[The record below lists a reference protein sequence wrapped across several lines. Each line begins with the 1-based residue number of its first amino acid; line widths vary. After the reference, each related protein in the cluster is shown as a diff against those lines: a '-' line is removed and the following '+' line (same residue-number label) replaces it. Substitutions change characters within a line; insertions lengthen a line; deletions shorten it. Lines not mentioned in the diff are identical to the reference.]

1 MTERMKDKARRLRR
15 VPVDLLL
22 NGEGN
27 GGEENGRFYHP
38 SLSER
43 TTQEVKNLIL
53 SGQIKPGDRL
63 YYQDIARLL
72 AVSNTP
78 IRDAFSR
85 LENEGLIVSVP
96 RKGAFVREY
105 SPKDIREIF
114 QIRGMLEG
122 LAVRLACEKEGN
134 LDCTSLRD
142 ANNRFRQA
150 LERKDASLCAQ
161 EDYAFH
167 STIIEMSGNSKLVEL
182 MAKSNFHLLSIAQ
195 NSPNFFE
202 IADKYIDMH
211 DKIVTAMESR
221 DSEIAEHLIREHIKY
236 GEEQVLLYMDSARGS
251 ITQ

>member
-1 MTERMKDKARRLRR
+1 MKDRARKLRR
-15 VPVDLLL
+15 VPVDQSL
-22 NGEGN
+22 NGEGRE
-27 GGEENGRFYHP
+27 GGGNGRFYHP

-43 TTQEVKNLIL
+43 TAQEVKNLIL

-85 LENEGLIVSVP
+85 LENEGLIVAIP

-114 QIRGMLEG
+114 QIRGMLEA

-134 LDCTSLRD
+134 VDCTSLRT

-150 LERKDASLCAQ
+150 LQRKDASLCAQ

-195 NSPNFFE
+195 NSANFFE

-211 DKIVTAMESR
+211 DQIVTAIEHR
-221 DSEIAEHLIREHIKY
+221 DSEISERLIREHIKY
-236 GEEQVLLYMDSARGS
+236 GEEQVLLYMDSTRPDM
-251 ITQ
+251 QW